1 MLTGP
6 DRKVLSLLARL
17 PFVPARVLGEVL
29 GGSGP
34 SAIYRRLR
42 LLEERGLARPLRVP
56 RQGTHGGRPLT
67 LWQLTPDGQ
76 RLLAPSDRGRP
87 GRRLPRQ
94 WPRLVATYELLG
106 ALAAGLSTDGRGIAL
121 EALETPWR
129 RVASA
134 RSGLRS
140 VELPAAALLAAPS
153 GGTRPTS
160 VLLLP
165 DLGWAPVTL
174 QRRRLASLVAL
185 RAAAHEDLFPT
196 LVVGTV
202 SAQGRVEI
210 WRELIERVAAERGEP
225 PLPALVVTWPE
236 VRERRLGTLL
246 KSGPSSGQPAEAAGH
261 PTGLSPRTVTRGFDG
276 AGVEQQAVLQ
286 LLGRHPFLPLTQLA
300 TLLDIRARD
309 ARVRLEH
316 LAAAGLVRWV
326 GTRDDPEHLPLG
338 LTPEELA
345 RLELSE
351 LTREGLR
358 ELAASLDLTL
368 ARAEQ
373 LHGLAGGG
381 PEQPTRSRR
390 ALVRALTHTLGADAV
405 FVALHLAL
413 SDGRGN
419 GLVRW
424 DNAAASMRG
433 RCRPDGYGICRLDG
447 QDLGFFLEY
456 DRGTESARDYAAK
469 WAAYYA
475 YRDSGRA
482 AADYASFPTILVVT
496 AGPEERVLRSAR
508 AASVA
513 RPGSTLPILVT
524 TTGWIAGHPQG
535 IVGPIWRTPQDL
547 ARESWPR
554 SGRQQWVR
562 SKAHRESGWS
572 WARNVTR

>member
-1 MLTGP
+1 VTRP

-29 GGSGP
+29 GGSSP

-56 RQGTHGGRPLT
+56 RQGTHGGRPLA

-76 RLLAPSDRGRP
+76 RLLAPSDRGRL

-94 WPRLVATYELLG
+94 LPRLVATYELLG
-106 ALAAGLSTDGRGIAL
+106 ALAAGLSTDGTCIAL

-129 RVASA
+129 RVASE

-174 QRRRLASLVAL
+174 HRRRLASLVAL

-202 SAQGRVEI
+202 PAQGRAET

-261 PTGLSPRTVTRGFDG
+261 PTGRSPRIVTRGSAG
-276 AGVEQQAVLQ
+276 AGDEQQAVLQ

-300 TLLDIRARD
+300 TLINIRARD
-309 ARVRLEH
+309 ARVRLER
-316 LAAAGLVRWV
+316 LAAAGLMRWV
-326 GTRDDPEHLPLG
+326 GTADDPEHLPLE

-345 RLELSE
+345 RLKLSE

-358 ELAASLDLTL
+358 ELAASLGLTL

-381 PEQPTRSRR
+381 PMQPTRSRR
-390 ALVRALTHTLGADAV
+390 ALVRALTHTLGSDAV

-413 SDGRGN
+413 SEGRGN

-447 QDLGFFLEY
+447 RDVGFFLEY
-456 DRGTESARDYAAK
+456 DRGTENARDYAAK

-482 AADYASFPTILVVT
+482 AADYAGFPTILVVT

-508 AASVA
+508 AAA
-513 RPGSTLPILVT
+513 LTRPASSLPILVT
-524 TTGWIAGHPQG
+524 TTGWIEGHPEG
-535 IVGPIWRTPQDL
+535 IVGPIWRTPDSS
-547 ARESWPR
+547 ARGFWLRRGPR
-554 SGRQQWVR
+554 RRV
-562 SKAHRESGWS
+562 
-572 WARNVTR
+572 